1 MTIGM
6 GAQVT
11 RLAMGTVMT
20 HKAFGPH
27 AEECLTAVCEEV
39 VHLERILS
47 RFLPESDISR
57 INRSAGIQCE
67 NVSLDTYEVLSQAVE
82 FSRKCQG
89 CFDVTIGPLVTLWNR
104 NKEASTPPDESSIRQ
119 VLPLVNDRDLVLD
132 LWQRTAGLK
141 RVGQSVDLGGIGK
154 GYAGD
159 KILDVFKEFGISS
172 AYSNLGGNVS
182 RLGQN
187 PTALRGILAS
197 SIPGKRTN

>member
-1 MTIGM
+1 MTMGM
-6 GAQVT
+6 GAQAM

-20 HKAFGPH
+20 HKAFGGH
-27 AEECLTAVCEEV
+27 AEECLNAVCEEV

-89 CFDVTIGPLVTLWNR
+89 CFDVTIGPLVTLWNG

-119 VLPLVNDRDLVLD
+119 VLPLVNDRDLPATGAWRYTRNTASLRPIQISAEMWS
-132 LWQRTAGLK
+132 LW
-141 RVGQSVDLGGIGK
+141 
-154 GYAGD
+154 
-159 KILDVFKEFGISS
+159 
-172 AYSNLGGNVS
+172 
-182 RLGQN
+182 GQN
-187 PTALRGILAS
+187 RMAVPGRSAS
-197 SIPGKRTN
+197 SIPGKKTA